1 MKKPT
6 KSMAQNTKR
15 PQRDLYEELRADI
28 ARRYPGFSDRLQV
41 IAEFALDHPTDMAL
55 GTVAEVAER
64 AKVQPSAIVRFAHAI
79 GYGGF
84 TEMQQIFRSRLV
96 AGAAPSYKERIA
108 GLRRDG
114 RFRSDNSPH
123 DLLSRFASEGAVS
136 LESAQEYVREAD
148 LTRAIGIM
156 GAAQTIYVV
165 GLGGSFPVA
174 AHLTYVLR
182 RMGRRVVLL
191 DGLGSALG
199 DHVLTATPQ
208 DAVIAISFRPYNR
221 DTVQLFPRFSR
232 AWRARHCGH
241 RQPAQPD
248 RRRRRGGV
256 RNPRHAGS
264 GAAHDGGAD
273 VPRPKSRRR
282 ADAGGG
288 LGLTAPANQSAVQP
302 PSTTIDDPVISDDA
316 SEARNTMAP
325 VRSPTWPTRPSLILL
340 ST

>member
-1 MKKPT
+1 VLKKPT
-6 KSMAQNTKR
+6 KHMAMNAKR

-41 IAEFALDHPTDMAL
+41 IAEFALDHPTEMAL

-84 TEMQQIFRSRLV
+84 TEMQQIFRTRLV
-96 AGAAPSYKERIA
+96 AGATPSYKERIA

-156 GAAQTIYVV
+156 GAAHTIYVV

-199 DHVLTATPQ
+199 DHVLTATSQ

-221 DTVQLFPRFSR
+221 DTVQVFPDFL
-232 AWRARHCGH
+232 AR
-241 RQPAQPD
+241 
-248 RRRRRGGV
+248 GV
-256 RNPRHAGS
+256 PGI
-264 GAAHDGGAD
+264 
-273 VPRPKSRRR
+273 
-282 ADAGGG
+282 
-288 LGLTAPANQSAVQP
+288 AVTD
-302 PSTTIDDPVISDDA
+302 S
-316 SEARNTMAP
+316 
-325 VRSPTWPTRPSLILL
+325 LL
-340 ST
+340 SPIVTGAEVAFEIPDMPEAALRTMVAPMCLVQSLAVGLSLALD

>member
-1 MKKPT
+1 MKKST
-6 KSMAQNTKR
+6 KSMAPNAKR
-15 PQRDLYEELRADI
+15 PQRDLYEELRAEI

-221 DTVQLFPRFSR
+221 DTVQLFPDFL
-232 AWRARHCGH
+232 ARGV
-241 RQPAQPD
+241 PGIAVTDSLLSPIVAGAEVAFEIPD
-248 RRRRRGGV
+248 M
-256 RNPRHAGS
+256 PE
-264 GAAHDGGAD
+264 AALRTMVAPMCL
-273 VPRPKSRRR
+273 VQSL
-282 ADAGGG
+282 AV
-288 LGLTAPANQSAVQP
+288 GLTLAL
-302 PSTTIDDPVISDDA
+302 D
-316 SEARNTMAP
+316 
-325 VRSPTWPTRPSLILL
+325 
-340 ST
+340 

>member
-1 MKKPT
+1 MKKPA
-6 KSMAQNTKR
+6 KNMALTAKR

-41 IAEFALDHPTDMAL
+41 IAEFALDHPTEMAL

-114 RFRSDNSPH
+114 RFRSENSPH

-156 GAAQTIYVV
+156 GAAHTIYVV

-221 DTVQLFPRFSR
+221 DTVQVFPDFL
-232 AWRARHCGH
+232 ARGV
-241 RQPAQPD
+241 PGIAVTDSLLSPIVAGAEVAFEIPD
-248 RRRRRGGV
+248 M
-256 RNPRHAGS
+256 PE
-264 GAAHDGGAD
+264 AALRTMVAPMCL
-273 VPRPKSRRR
+273 VQSL
-282 ADAGGG
+282 AV
-288 LGLTAPANQSAVQP
+288 GLTLAL
-302 PSTTIDDPVISDDA
+302 D
-316 SEARNTMAP
+316 
-325 VRSPTWPTRPSLILL
+325 
-340 ST
+340 